1 MRGIIV
7 DTNVFLRFLLEDIPS
22 HKKEAENL
30 FRKAQKGRIEI
41 IIPQIIVF
49 EIEFILRKYY
59 RFPVAEI
66 SSKIKSLLNAEYFQI
81 SERLLF
87 LKSLEIYQ
95 SKNISFVDS
104 FLVSFAELEGF
115 ELFSFD
121 KKLLKTWF

>member
-1 MRGIIV
+1 MRKIIV

-22 HKKEAENL
+22 QKKEAENL
-30 FRKAQKGRIEI
+30 FRKAQKGSIEI
-41 IIPQIIVF
+41 IVPQIIIF
-49 EIEFILRKYY
+49 EIEFISRKYY
-59 RFPVAEI
+59 RFSVAEI

-115 ELFSFD
+115 EIFSFD
-121 KKLLKTWF
+121 KKLQKI

>member
-1 MRGIIV
+1 MRRIIV
-7 DTNVFLRFLLEDIPS
+7 DTNVFLRFLLGDIPS
-22 HKKEAENL
+22 QKKEAENL
-30 FRKAQKGRIEI
+30 FKMARKGSIEI
-41 IIPQIIVF
+41 IVPQIIIF
-49 EIEFILRKYY
+49 EIEFISRKYY
-59 RFPVAEI
+59 RFSVAEI

-104 FLVSFAELEGF
+104 FLISFAELEDL

-121 KKLLKTWF
+121 KKLLKT

>member
-1 MRGIIV
+1 MRRIIV
-7 DTNVFLRFLLEDIPS
+7 DTNVFLRFLLGDIPS
-22 HKKEAENL
+22 QKKEAENL
-30 FRKAQKGRIEI
+30 FKMAQKGSIKI
-41 IIPQIIVF
+41 IVPQIIIF

-59 RFPVAEI
+59 RFPVADI

-95 SKNISFVDS
+95 SKNISFADS

-115 ELFSFD
+115 ELYSFD
-121 KKLLKTWF
+121 KKLLKI